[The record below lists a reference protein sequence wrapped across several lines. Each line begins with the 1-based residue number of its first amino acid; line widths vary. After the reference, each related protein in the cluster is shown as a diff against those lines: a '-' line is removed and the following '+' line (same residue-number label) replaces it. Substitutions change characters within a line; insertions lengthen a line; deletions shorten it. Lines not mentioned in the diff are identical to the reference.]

1 MLRRLNRIMK
11 IYKVKVNGKL
21 YEVELEAVEEVKG
34 SVKPATVEEK
44 PAAPASNGEG
54 ANVLAPIAGKLLD
67 IKVKVGDAVK
77 KGEIV
82 AVIEAM
88 KLENEV
94 PSTADGI
101 VKEVK
106 ASKGNAVNNGDV
118 LIVLG

>member
-1 MLRRLNRIMK
+1 MK
-11 IYKVKVNGKL
+11 IYKVKVNGKV

-34 SVKPATVEEK
+34 SVTASAPEVKSEA
-44 PAAPASNGEG
+44 PAAAGGESNI
-54 ANVLAPIAGKLLD
+54 LAPIAGKLLD

-77 KGEIV
+77 KGQII

-94 PSTADGI
+94 PATADGV
-101 VKEVK
+101 VKEIK
-106 ASKGNAVNNGDV
+106 INKGNVVNNGDV

>member
-1 MLRRLNRIMK
+1 MK

-21 YEVELEAVEEVKG
+21 YEVELEAVDEVKG
-34 SVKPATVEEK
+34 SVKAAPAEEK
-44 PAAPASNGEG
+44 PAAPANNGEG
-54 ANVLAPIAGKLLD
+54 VNVLAPIAGKLLD

-101 VKEVK
+101 VKEIK

>member
-1 MLRRLNRIMK
+1 MK

-34 SVKPATVEEK
+34 SVK
-44 PAAPASNGEG
+44 AAPAEEKSAAPTNSGEG

-106 ASKGNAVNNGDV
+106 AAKGNTVNNGDV